1 MSDTE
6 RYVHQ
11 VLRHVP
17 AAFPERRAR
26 IGADLRAY
34 LADSV
39 AAGESEEGAVRRM
52 GPPEQAAESFLLD
65 APLPLA
71 PPWDRVGAYVLDNVL
86 VAAPVIGAMALA
98 ALLNPDLL
106 VSHPQTPRLR
116 VVVGVLVAGTIAFSV
131 LYFPLFEARTG
142 QTPGKRLFGIA
153 VVKTSGTAVHFGR
166 ALLRRLPSLFNFAL
180 LDALFAAFTA
190 MRQRAFD
197 IVAGTLV
204 VSVPRPPRRLRAW
217 VATGVLAA
225 VTAGAMVALL
235 SLVPRA
241 AAPAPIR
248 EELSDF
254 SAGPSFP

>member
-1 MSDTE
+1 MSETE

-17 AAFPERRAR
+17 AAFPDRRAR

-34 LADSV
+34 LADAV
-39 AAGESEEGAVRRM
+39 AEGESEAGAVRRM
-52 GPPEQAAESFLLD
+52 GPPEQTAESFLLD

-71 PPWDRVGAYVLDNVL
+71 PPADRVGAYVLDNV
-86 VAAPVIGAMALA
+86 VGAAPVIGAVALA

-106 VSHPQTPRLR
+106 VSHPQTPALR
-116 VVVGVLVAGTIAFSV
+116 VVAGVLLAGTIAFSV

-153 VVKTSGTAVHFGR
+153 VVKTSGTAVHFWR

-190 MRQRAFD
+190 RRQRAFD

-204 VSVPRPPRRLRAW
+204 VSVPRAPRRLRAW
-217 VATGVLAA
+217 VATGILAA
-225 VTAGAMVALL
+225 ATAGALVALVQ
-235 SLVPRA
+235 SIPGA
-241 AAPAPIR
+241 AAPAPMHN
-248 EELSDF
+248 ETSD
-254 SAGPSFP
+254 SRRTVVP